1 MWWFVGGLA
10 AGLLALFAY
19 RAVVA
24 RRFRELT
31 ARIEKLAGGGEPA
44 SPSDTQAAAAFQ
56 AARRMADAKV
66 AAEHATRQR
75 EHLMRSALDAAPSAI
90 VLFSDLGKIA
100 FANGAAQDLFF
111 EGQNPHGENFIA
123 MLGRAP
129 DTLRRALSG
138 DGGELFSIED
148 SDGER
153 QTYHLSKQRFA
164 IDGENLVLVLVKN
177 LTHEIRRQEADAW
190 KRMIRLF
197 CHELNNSL
205 APVSSLVHSARVM
218 VTGTPVAPKLEKVF
232 ATIGERTDHL
242 RSFLEGYAQFA
253 RLPLPRRTD
262 VAWKPFVDRL
272 LALYPHVTLVGEL
285 PSEPGWFDAA
295 QLEQVLVNL
304 LKNATEAGGPP
315 AAITLA
321 ITELGAKGTRV
332 TVADRGAGMS
342 PEVLERALVPFYSTK
357 ERGSGL
363 GLTLSREIVEAH
375 GGTLRLENRP
385 DGGLAVHV
393 RLLAKHGAPEMTGK
407 LTLTRS

>member
-1 MWWFVGGLA
+1 MWWFVAGLA
-10 AGLLALFAY
+10 VGLLALVSHRFF
-19 RAVVA
+19 VT
-24 RRFRELT
+24 RRFRELKT
-31 ARIEKLAGGGEPA
+31 RIESLAAGGEPA

-56 AARRMADAKV
+56 VARRMADAKG
-66 AAEHATRQR
+66 AAEQAARQR

-90 VLFSDLGKIA
+90 VLFSDLGNIV
-100 FANGAAQDLFF
+100 FANGAARDLFF
-111 EGQNPHGENFIA
+111 EGQNPQDENFLA
-123 MLGRAP
+123 MLGHAP
-129 DTLRRALSG
+129 DALRRALSG
-138 DGGELFSIED
+138 DGGELFSID
-148 SDGER
+148 GADGER

-164 IDGENLVLVLVKN
+164 IDGDNLVLVLVKN

-190 KRMIRLF
+190 KQMIRLF

-205 APVSSLVHSARVM
+205 APVSSLVHSARLM
-218 VTGTPVAPKLEKVF
+218 VTGAPIAPKLEKVF

-242 RSFLEGYAQFA
+242 RTFLESYAKFA
-253 RLPLPRRTD
+253 RLPLPRRAE
-262 VAWKPFVDRL
+262 VAWKPFVDGL
-272 LALYPHVTLVGEL
+272 LALYPHVKLAGEL
-285 PSEPGWFDAA
+285 PAEPGWFDAA

-304 LKNATEAGGPP
+304 LKNATEAGGPQEE
-315 AAITLA
+315 ITLA
-321 ITELGAKGTRV
+321 VSELGTRGV
-332 TVADRGAGMS
+332 RITIADRGPGMP

-393 RLLAKHGAPEMTGK
+393 RLLAKQGAPETTGK